1 MKLLNFV
8 MASDWLGRVI
18 DDDDEEI
25 DDALL
30 NLNLEFED
38 EADN

>member
-1 MKLLNFV
+1 MKLLDFV

-18 DDDDEEI
+18 EDDDEI
-25 DDALL
+25 DEELL

>member
-1 MKLLNFV
+1 MKLLDFV

-18 DDDDEEI
+18 EDNEEI
-25 DDALL
+25 DEELL